1 MPSGLS
7 PQFILRASLA
17 RKLKEVAKENAEAL
31 ANGETIYRHNSVD
44 GVRSSGELEIEN
56 LTWYQDYA
64 EPGYSLR
71 HDAKGILAA
80 NWNYFHRGV
89 DDLLE
94 RAGFETEW
102 SDEWTACDDCGK
114 AVRTSGDCY
123 SWQRFY
129 AMTGRHECDTICFNC
144 IDWKDYLKE
153 VEDNASMA
161 VPRRC
166 NPAEHGYVRVSQP
179 REYENGWREGMH
191 DNPKAILAK
200 LHAKGED
207 RIIFRIPETSQFYI
221 KFETWQRAPSLESIL
236 FYCKLASADDFI
248 TDDNWD
254 KAIKILESL
263 QKD

>member
-7 PQFILRASLA
+7 PQFILKASLA
-17 RKLKEVAKENAEAL
+17 RKLKEVAQENAEAI
-31 ANGETIYRHNSVD
+31 ANGETIYRHNSVESMKA
-44 GVRSSGELEIEN
+44 GGESEIEN

-64 EPGYSLR
+64 EPGYSKR

-94 RAGFETEW
+94 RAGFEVEW
-102 SDEWTACDDCGK
+102 SDEWTACAECGK

-123 SWQRFY
+123 AWQRFY
-129 AMTGRHECDTICFNC
+129 ILHEDSGDIICLNC
-144 IDWKDYLKE
+144 IDWKEYLLTI
-153 VEDNASMA
+153 EDRAGAA
-161 VPRRC
+161 VQRQC
-166 NPAEHGYVRVSQP
+166 NPAEHGYMRVSAP
-179 REYENGWREGMH
+179 RAYENGWHEGMN

-221 KFETWQRAPSLESIL
+221 EFETWQRAPSLESIL
-236 FYCKLASADDFI
+236 FYSKLASADDFI

-254 KAIKILESL
+254 RAIEILESL